1 MIWGEI
7 RMKVLIVD
15 DEKFIRKGLIT
26 TVNWNKVG
34 IEAVE
39 EAENGKKAI
48 EIIQDFTPNIILS
61 DIKMPFFDGLQL
73 SKYVYENFPKI
84 KIILLSGYDEF
95 SYAQQ
100 AIRYGVMDYL
110 LKPIKEEKL
119 IETIQAVKGV
129 IIEEER
135 REKEILSIKEKL
147 NTSLSISREYYLKN
161 LMYGS
166 ETDFENVKKEF
177 ECLNISFKPENIVV
191 MVIKFKYKENEISTI
206 NFAKIKDEIQ
216 RIISKDFDFEYVHI
230 FGKNAAIIIHKPEN
244 FHEVEFMKMIK
255 EKADKL
261 VKLLKVSLNISVCIG
276 IGSFQNSIEKIKHSF
291 DEAIVLTQYSQSN
304 ERTGVASSTDITK
317 NDIGIQKKLFKLE
330 EDVELWMRTG
340 NMEPVYQML
349 DNIAE
354 QVRPAVK
361 EELECYKRLCIELII
376 KMNKVMDE
384 FHIDNGIFITDE
396 LYAQLLDMRNLM
408 DIREYMLVEL
418 KRYEELLNKF
428 KKDNS
433 NKKLIQKSI
442 QYMKEHYK
450 EDLAV
455 ISVAKEV
462 GLSPNYF
469 SHLFKQEIGKS
480 FVNVMNEYKIEKA
493 KQLLAQGELK
503 IYEVA
508 DSLGFSDYRY
518 FTQIFKKYVGCTPK
532 EYMNIAI

>member
-1 MIWGEI
+1 
-7 RMKVLIVD
+7 MKVLIVD

-147 NTSLSISREYYLKN
+147 NASLSISREYYLKN

-191 MVIKFKYKENEISTI
+191 MVIKFKYKENEISII

-244 FHEVEFMKMIK
+244 FDEVEFMKMIK

-304 ERTGVASSTDITK
+304 EGTGVASSTDITK

-340 NMEPVYQML
+340 NIEPVYQML